1 MTGRRVAITGVGVV
15 SPHGCDAGPMFD
27 ALLAGRSAVRKLVL
41 ESSVGQIETVGA
53 AVDAVSFEGI
63 PAAQRVTS
71 DRISLYAMIAAG
83 RAIDDAHAGEP
94 LADPTRIG
102 VSVGT
107 SLGGTISQ
115 EDAYVEMLDKRKSRL
130 SPFTLVKVMYNG
142 PAAQI
147 ALRHGLRGPSL
158 TYTTTCSSS
167 AVAIGEAARQIRHG
181 YADAMIA
188 GGAEALFSYVS
199 IKAWQALQVL
209 ARPRDDDVSATCR
222 PFSADRTGTVLG
234 DGAAFVVLEDLERA
248 RARGAHIY
256 AELAGYAVC
265 NDASHMTQPSV
276 EEQVRTMRGA
286 LEDAGCRA
294 EDVDYLNAHG
304 TATER
309 NDVAETAA
317 IRQSFGTHAD
327 RLAVSSTKSMH
338 GHLVGAAGALE
349 LAVCALAIERQAVPP
364 TAHLHVRDPRCD
376 LDYVPHAGRD
386 ARVRAAMTNSF
397 AVGGTAASLVLRRV

>member
-1 MTGRRVAITGVGVV
+1 M
-15 SPHGCDAGPMFD
+15 
-27 ALLAGRSAVRKLVL
+27 
-41 ESSVGQIETVGA
+41 
-53 AVDAVSFEGI
+53 
-63 PAAQRVTS
+63 
-71 DRISLYAMIAAG
+71 
-83 RAIDDAHAGEP
+83 
-94 LADPTRIG
+94 
-102 VSVGT
+102 
-107 SLGGTISQ
+107 
-115 EDAYVEMLDKRKSRL
+115 
-130 SPFTLVKVMYNG
+130 
-142 PAAQI
+142 
-147 ALRHGLRGPSL
+147 
-158 TYTTTCSSS
+158 
-167 AVAIGEAARQIRHG
+167 
-181 YADAMIA
+181 
-188 GGAEALFSYVS
+188 
-199 IKAWQALQVL
+199 W
-209 ARPRDDDVSATCR
+209 
-222 PFSADRTGTVLG
+222 G
-234 DGAAFVVLEDLERA
+234 DGAALVVLEDLERP
-248 RARGAHIY
+248 RERGAHIY